1 MINQEKITVLCVID
15 KEKYPIT
22 KKKIETLVEKWAIQ
36 IHKESYKKYKWP
48 QSMTLKLSNQRN
60 TS

>member
-1 MINQEKITVLCVID
+1 MLTEVNHKKKGINQEKITVLCVID

-36 IHKESYKKYKWP
+36 I
-48 QSMTLKLSNQRN
+48 LK
-60 TS
+60 